1 MSRTEGAGRCAV
13 ITGGAN
19 GIGAE
24 TARQL
29 VGRGWRVVLVDV
41 DEPALA
47 ASADALGPGALPV
60 LADVTDEAAMRTAI
74 VAAVERFGRVD
85 VVVNAAIETL
95 GPVASMAPTDAARV
109 IEVDLLGAWTTVR
122 VALPEIARA
131 RGYVLLVTSVAAA
144 TQGPFNWA
152 YSAAK
157 AGVVAL
163 GRTLRLET
171 RGTGVDVGIAYFGYV
186 DTPTA
191 RRSVEHPAMAPIMA
205 SIPGPMRRPVPVE
218 RAAAGLV
225 RAIERRARRVVVP
238 RSMAVA
244 VELPEL
250 AQRLSERAVRRVRL
264 DWRE

>member
-1 MSRTEGAGRCAV
+1 MGAAV
-13 ITGGAN
+13 
-19 GIGAE
+19 
-24 TARQL
+24 
-29 VGRGWRVVLVDV
+29 D
-41 DEPALA
+41 
-47 ASADALGPGALPV
+47 
-60 LADVTDEAAMRTAI
+60 
-74 VAAVERFGRVD
+74 AAVERFGRLD
-85 VVVNAAIETL
+85 VVVANAGIETL
-95 GPVASMAPTDAARV
+95 GPVASMARDDAARL
-109 IEVDLLGAWTTVR
+109 IEVDLLGVWTTVR
-122 VALPEIARA
+122 VALPEITRA

-171 RGTGVDVGIAYFGYV
+171 RGSGVRVGIAYFGYV

-205 SIPGPMRRPVPVE
+205 SMPGSMRRPIPVE

-225 RAIERRARRVVVP
+225 RAIERRSRRVVVP
-238 RSMAVA
+238 RSLAVA

-250 AQRLSERAVRRVRL
+250 TQRLSELALRRVRL
-264 DWRE
+264 RWRE